1 MKIYAE
7 NCSLICCKKSKN
19 GKTYGKV
26 YEGGK
31 LYDFVSL
38 NDVEDVENVN
48 AVFSFNFGKNADG
61 TSWQQLTLKEW
72 TRN

>member
-7 NCSLICCKKSKN
+7 NCDLICCKKSKN
-19 GKTYGKV
+19 GKTYGKL

-38 NDVEDVENVN
+38 EDVEDIKNIN
-48 AVFSFNFGKNADG
+48 AVFDFRYGEKDGKVW
-61 TSWQQLTLKEW
+61 TMLTLKEW
-72 TRN
+72 KEN